1 MTLPGSPALRRRA
14 ALALL
19 AVGLALTAGALS
31 RDLPHEQI
39 LIFRLSETERRVPLT
54 LHVSVTRMG
63 ESEASAGMTVTRTG
77 SELGDPRQTLR
88 LPDGHY
94 VVTATWTPRSDQV
107 SGGDDAGD
115 SDSVSGAKE
124 HGTSFVERV
133 TLTGGEIVI
142 RLAPRARE

>member
-94 VVTATWTPRSDQV
+94 VVTATWTPRNDTV
-107 SGGDDAGD
+107 SGGDAGER
-115 SDSVSGAKE
+115 VSGAKE
-124 HGTSFVERV
+124 DGTSLVERV